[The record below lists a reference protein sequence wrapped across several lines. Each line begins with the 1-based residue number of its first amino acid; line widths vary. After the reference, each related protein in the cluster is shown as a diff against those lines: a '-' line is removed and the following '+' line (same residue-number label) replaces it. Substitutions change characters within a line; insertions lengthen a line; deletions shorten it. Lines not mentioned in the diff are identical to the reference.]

1 MADSFFILWLGH
13 LFGDYVLQN
22 GYIAKRKERN
32 LGVLLIHVMLVGAS
46 HLLFFLPSF
55 NGNILAAVGFVV
67 AAHFLIDYSKFRLS
81 KVQWVSTPWYYL
93 FDQGLHISTLL
104 IVAPLIAYQQAFFNG
119 RLSLMICA
127 AILNAYAWGIFAH
140 LGWGEKSNGYRRD
153 WVGYL
158 FRGASAVLH
167 NWYWLGSLAVLLLG
181 WFLEERLTGGKKR
194 AEISVSFALSFASNI
209 FLINILGKNFW
220 G

>member
-81 KVQWVSTPWYYL
+81 KFQWVSTPWYYL

-119 RLSLMICA
+119 RLSLMI
-127 AILNAYAWGIFAH
+127 L
-140 LGWGEKSNGYRRD
+140 
-153 WVGYL
+153 
-158 FRGASAVLH
+158 
-167 NWYWLGSLAVLLLG
+167 SL
-181 WFLEERLTGGKKR
+181 
-194 AEISVSFALSFASNI
+194 IHI
-209 FLINILGKNFW
+209 
-220 G
+220 